1 MEDLFIAL
9 ESLIGITI
17 AIALYLIAR
26 AVLIPLY
33 ERLNNWLRHRK
44 IAPEE
49 SERASVRGISVKQK
63 RATKDSF

>member
-49 SERASVRGISVKQK
+49 SERALEAYPLSKK